1 MKTYNTERE
10 GQLAFFKNL
19 GINAEQALI
28 ENTDGVWNGNLLE
41 FKLSIS
47 DTNKV
52 LFQCVKYLSKL
63 RISGT
68 SVPRNI
74 VMIDLNRYTAYI
86 YDAQNFY
93 EEIHK
98 IYSGSASI
106 ANDGFDSK
114 GVQPRKLEY
123 LNSTDMDE
131 LKRVLKQTEYVKIR
145 IDENCIVGWAER
157 YYRENPTAS
166 KADFLGDD
174 GEFSHEG
181 EIRNPV
187 KFRDFIVPYEGE
199 TNEKFKYLMDKLNDR
214 LKKKKLGAFYTPEAY
229 AKKAHE
235 LLQLAIARVPKGN
248 DYVIIDRCAGTG
260 NLEAVFTDEELS
272 HCILSTYEYFEYKV
286 LFERLGDKVR
296 HIVPPTEQN
305 IEFSSGLIVNAD
317 AMSKEFIDNEVIRRY
332 IDDSKVTVIMYE
344 NPPYQDS
351 SAITFSD
358 KNGKRQKT
366 GRKESYVCNQFK
378 EHLTE
383 FGEQRGASREI
394 SNLFI
399 WSAINLYMRNKYDS
413 YIVFSPIKY
422 FKNIGLTQNCS
433 MVKGFLFNR
442 KFFHASES
450 SIGCVLWSKQCP
462 INQETQWNMT
472 AYNIEKN
479 IIKVVPETFLI
490 KKSKNNVS
498 FLNDLRKFETDQITS
513 VVCDQDGYQSK
524 EIGTLSRK
532 PIYNQNCIGYL
543 VSIGFAIDAKNFNLV
558 RCNLKRGLQQSFGF
572 HLRSDNYLTKIPLF
586 CAKMF
591 PQDHWYDKDIY
602 NTTSDGGDRY
612 TKDHDFLKSC
622 LIYTCLSRYNK
633 CLSFDGSDGRFYRN
647 ELCFHKDA
655 VAMNDLVKFKLDDEE
670 KKLLEVWNR
679 VLEKAAATGKMVEK
693 FTYGPYQ
700 IEQEINTF
708 HKDETGKKNI
718 YDYPELNAE
727 LNTLKALLKT
737 YYKTHIREKMFEYEL
752 VK

>member
-10 GQLAFFKNL
+10 GQLAFFKNI

-86 YDAQNFY
+86 YDAKNFY

-98 IYSGSASI
+98 VYSGSAST

-235 LLQLAIARVPKGN
+235 LLQLAIARVPEGN

-272 HCILSTYEYFEYKV
+272 HCILSTYEYFEYKI

-317 AMSKEFIDNEVIRRY
+317 AMSKEFIENEVIKRY
-332 IDDSKVTVIMYE
+332 IDDPKVTVIMYE
-344 NPPYQDS
+344 NPPYHDES
-351 SAITFSD
+351 SGMTKGVAER
-358 KNGKRQKT
+358 NGKNT
-366 GRKESYVCNQFK
+366 AYVVENMKKQIKGVATNEIANQ
-378 EHLTE
+378 
-383 FGEQRGASREI
+383 
-394 SNLFI
+394 FI
-399 WSAINLYMRNKYDS
+399 WSAFKYYLRNKEDS

-422 FKNIGLTQNCS
+422 WKQYELFNATAQKA
-433 MVKGFLFNR
+433 FAFNR
-442 KFFHASES
+442 KHFHASMS
-450 SIGCVLWSKQCP
+450 TVLCVLWGNEASSLED
-462 INQETQWNMT
+462 IT
-472 AYNIEKN
+472 AESYD
-479 IIKVVPETFLI
+479 IKDNALVRVPDITI
-490 KKSKNNVS
+490 KKVKQPASKFYTRIS
-498 FLNDLRKFETDQITS
+498 F
-513 VVCDQDGYQSK
+513 SK
-524 EIGTLSRK
+524 EDESFVWCSKDGDEAKDKKIRVKAYRNRETIAYLEADSFQIAPHVRNVTVACLYNGNGCYITRDQYMNTL
-532 PIYNQNCIGYL
+532 PIW
-543 VSIGFAIDAKNFNLV
+543 VAK
-558 RCNLKRGLQQSFGF
+558 
-572 HLRSDNYLTKIPLF
+572 YIPL
-586 CAKMF
+586 
-591 PQDHWYDKDIY
+591 DNWYENDVY
-602 NTTSDGGDRY
+602 CTTSDGGDRY

-655 VAMNDLVKFKLDDEE
+655 VAMNDLAKFKLDNEE

-679 VLEKAAATGKMVEK
+679 VLEKAAATEKMIEK

>member
-1 MKTYNTERE
+1 MKSYNTERE

-19 GINAEQALI
+19 GINAEQALV

-47 DTNKV
+47 DTSKV

-74 VMIDLNRYTAYI
+74 VMIDLNRCTAYV

-98 IYSGSASI
+98 VYSGAASV
-106 ANDGFDSK
+106 ANEGFDSK

-123 LNSTDMDE
+123 SNSTDMDE
-131 LKRVLKQTEYVKIR
+131 LKRILKQTEYVKIR

-187 KFRDFIVPYEGE
+187 KFKDFIVPYEGE

-214 LKKKKLGAFYTPEAY
+214 LKKKKLGAFYTPEVY

-235 LLQLAIARVPKGN
+235 LLQLAIARVPEGN

-317 AMSKEFIDNEVIRRY
+317 AMSKEFIENEVIRKY
-332 IDDSKVTVIMYE
+332 IDDPKVTVIMYE
-344 NPPYQDS
+344 NPPYHDES
-351 SAITFSD
+351 SGMTNGIAER
-358 KNGKRQKT
+358 NGKNTAYVVENMKRQIKGVAT
-366 GRKESYVCNQFK
+366 NEIANQ
-378 EHLTE
+378 
-383 FGEQRGASREI
+383 
-394 SNLFI
+394 FI
-399 WSAINLYMRNKYDS
+399 WSAFKYYLRNKEDS

-422 FKNIGLTQNCS
+422 WKQYELFDATAQKA
-433 MVKGFLFNR
+433 FAFNR
-442 KFFHASES
+442 KHFHASMS
-450 SIGCVLWSKQCP
+450 TVLCVLWENEASSFENITAESYDIKDNALVRVPDITIKKVKQPASKFYTRISFSKEDESSVWCSKDGDEAKDKK
-462 INQETQWNMT
+462 IRVKAYRNQETI
-472 AYNIEKN
+472 AYLEADSFQIAPH
-479 IIKVVPETFLI
+479 VR
-490 KKSKNNVS
+490 NVTVAC
-498 FLNDLRKFETDQITS
+498 LYNGNGCYITRDQ
-513 VVCDQDGYQSK
+513 YMN
-524 EIGTLSRK
+524 TL
-532 PIYNQNCIGYL
+532 PIW
-543 VSIGFAIDAKNFNLV
+543 VAK
-558 RCNLKRGLQQSFGF
+558 
-572 HLRSDNYLTKIPLF
+572 YIPL
-586 CAKMF
+586 
-591 PQDHWYDKDIY
+591 DNWYENDVY
-602 NTTSDGGDRY
+602 CTTSDGGDRY
-612 TKDHDFLKSC
+612 TKDRDFLKSC

-655 VAMNDLVKFKLDDEE
+655 VAMNDLAKFKLDDEE

-679 VLEKAAATGKMVEK
+679 VLEKAAATGKMAEK

-727 LNTLKALLKT
+727 LNTLKVLLKT

>member
-10 GQLAFFKNL
+10 GQLAFFKNI

-187 KFRDFIVPYEGE
+187 KFKDFIVPYEGE

-235 LLQLAIARVPKGN
+235 LLQLAIARVPEGN

-332 IDDSKVTVIMYE
+332 IDDPKVTVIMYE
-344 NPPYQDS
+344 NPPYHDES
-351 SAITFSD
+351 SGMTKGVAER
-358 KNGKRQKT
+358 NGKNT
-366 GRKESYVCNQFK
+366 AYVVENMKKQIKGVATNEIANQ
-378 EHLTE
+378 
-383 FGEQRGASREI
+383 
-394 SNLFI
+394 FI
-399 WSAINLYMRNKYDS
+399 WSAFKYYLRNKEDS

-422 FKNIGLTQNCS
+422 WKQYELFNATAQKA
-433 MVKGFLFNR
+433 FAFNR
-442 KFFHASES
+442 KHFHASMS
-450 SIGCVLWSKQCP
+450 TVLCVLWGNEASSLEDITAESYDIKDNVLVRVPDITIKKVKQPASKFYTRISFSKEDESFVWCSKDGDEAKDKK
-462 INQETQWNMT
+462 IRVKAYRNQETI
-472 AYNIEKN
+472 AYLEADSFQIAPH
-479 IIKVVPETFLI
+479 VR
-490 KKSKNNVS
+490 NVTVAC
-498 FLNDLRKFETDQITS
+498 LYNGHGCYITRDQ
-513 VVCDQDGYQSK
+513 YMK
-524 EIGTLSRK
+524 TL
-532 PIYNQNCIGYL
+532 PIW
-543 VSIGFAIDAKNFNLV
+543 VAK
-558 RCNLKRGLQQSFGF
+558 
-572 HLRSDNYLTKIPLF
+572 YIPLEN
-586 CAKMF
+586 
-591 PQDHWYDKDIY
+591 WYENDIY
-602 NTTSDGGDRY
+602 CTTSDGGDRY
-612 TKDHDFLKSC
+612 TKDRDFLKSC

-655 VAMNDLVKFKLDDEE
+655 VAMNDLAKFKLDDEE

-708 HKDETGKKNI
+708 HKDETDKKNI

>member
-10 GQLAFFKNL
+10 GQLAFFKNI

-52 LFQCVKYLSKL
+52 LFQCIKYLSKL

-86 YDAQNFY
+86 YDTQNFY

-235 LLQLAIARVPKGN
+235 LLQLAIARVPEGN

-332 IDDSKVTVIMYE
+332 IDDPKVTVIMYE
-344 NPPYQDS
+344 NPPYHDES
-351 SAITFSD
+351 SGMTKGVAER
-358 KNGKRQKT
+358 NGKNT
-366 GRKESYVCNQFK
+366 AYVVENMKKQIKGVATNEIANQ
-378 EHLTE
+378 
-383 FGEQRGASREI
+383 
-394 SNLFI
+394 FI
-399 WSAINLYMRNKYDS
+399 WSAFKYYLRNKEDS

-422 FKNIGLTQNCS
+422 WKQYELFNATAQKA
-433 MVKGFLFNR
+433 FAFNR
-442 KFFHASES
+442 KHFHASMS
-450 SIGCVLWSKQCP
+450 TVLCVLWGNEASSLENITAESYDIKDNALVRVPDITIKKVKQPASKFYTRISFSKEDESFVWCSKDGDEAKDKK
-462 INQETQWNMT
+462 IRVKAYRNQETI
-472 AYNIEKN
+472 AYLEADSFQIAPH
-479 IIKVVPETFLI
+479 VR
-490 KKSKNNVS
+490 NVTVAC
-498 FLNDLRKFETDQITS
+498 LYNGNGCYITRDQ
-513 VVCDQDGYQSK
+513 YMN
-524 EIGTLSRK
+524 TL
-532 PIYNQNCIGYL
+532 PIW
-543 VSIGFAIDAKNFNLV
+543 VAK
-558 RCNLKRGLQQSFGF
+558 
-572 HLRSDNYLTKIPLF
+572 YIPL
-586 CAKMF
+586 
-591 PQDHWYDKDIY
+591 DNWYENDVY
-602 NTTSDGGDRY
+602 CTTSDGGDRY
-612 TKDHDFLKSC
+612 TKDRDFLKSC

-679 VLEKAAATGKMVEK
+679 VLEKAAETGKMVEK

>member
-10 GQLAFFKNL
+10 GQLAFFKNI

-123 LNSTDMDE
+123 LDSTDMDE

-187 KFRDFIVPYEGE
+187 KLRDFIVPYEGE

-235 LLQLAIARVPKGN
+235 LLQLAIARVPEGN

-332 IDDSKVTVIMYE
+332 IEDPKVTVIMYE
-344 NPPYQDS
+344 NPPYSDT
-351 SAITFSD
+351 SASTNAMDDEKTKKAPSD
-358 KNGKRQKT
+358 RKT
-366 GRKESYVCNQFK
+366 KYVVTKFK
-378 EHLTE
+378 EVSGT
-383 FGEQRGASREI
+383 FGSAQASSREI
-394 SNLFI
+394 ANLFI
-399 WSAINLYMRNKYDS
+399 WSAFKYYLRQPTDS
-413 YIVFSPIKY
+413 YIVFSPVKY
-422 FKNIGLTQNCS
+422 FKSLNLANKKSNG
-433 MVKGFLFNR
+433 GFAFNR
-442 KFFHASES
+442 KHFHASPS
-450 SIGCVLWSKQCP
+450 VISVVLWENEETTMSKQTLEAFDIDNGDL
-462 INQETQWNMT
+462 INCGSIDVATVHETFKQLNDRR
-472 AYNIEKN
+472 EFSSDKN
-479 IIKVVPETFLI
+479 IDIVCDASGYPMILDISKMS
-490 KKSKNNVS
+490 KKSII
-498 FLNDLRKFETDQITS
+498 NDNI
-513 VVCDQDGYQSK
+513 
-524 EIGTLSRK
+524 
-532 PIYNQNCIGYL
+532 
-543 VSIGFAIDAKNFNLV
+543 IGFLRATSFNLDANS
-558 RCNLKRGLQQSFGF
+558 RALTRLIPRTASEQNYGF
-572 HLRSDNYLTKIPLF
+572 YLRSDNYKEMLPMWV
-586 CAKMF
+586 AKMF
-591 PQDHWYDKDIY
+591 PQDKWYEKDIY
-602 NTTSDGGDRY
+602 FTTSDGGDKY
-612 TKDHDFLKSC
+612 TRDKELLKSC
-622 LIYTCLSRYNK
+622 LIYTCLSNQNK
-633 CLSFDGSDGRFYRN
+633 CLSFDGSDGRFYKN

-655 VAMNDLVKFKLDDEE
+655 VAMNDLAKFKLDDEE

>member
-10 GQLAFFKNL
+10 GQLAFFKNI

-131 LKRVLKQTEYVKIR
+131 LKRILKQTEYVKIR

-187 KFRDFIVPYEGE
+187 KFKDFIVPYEGE

-235 LLQLAIARVPKGN
+235 LLQLAIARVPEGN

-332 IDDSKVTVIMYE
+332 IDDPKVTVIMYE
-344 NPPYQDS
+344 NPPYHDES
-351 SAITFSD
+351 SGMTKGVAER
-358 KNGKRQKT
+358 NGKNT
-366 GRKESYVCNQFK
+366 AYVVENMKKQIKGVATNEIANQ
-378 EHLTE
+378 
-383 FGEQRGASREI
+383 
-394 SNLFI
+394 FI
-399 WSAINLYMRNKYDS
+399 WSAFKYYLRNKEDS

-422 FKNIGLTQNCS
+422 WKQYELFDATAQKA
-433 MVKGFLFNR
+433 FAFNR
-442 KFFHASES
+442 KHFHASMS
-450 SIGCVLWSKQCP
+450 TVLCVLWENEASSFEDITAESYDIKDGALVRVPDITIKKVKQPASKFYTRISFSKEDESFVWCSKDGDEAKDKK
-462 INQETQWNMT
+462 IRVKAYRNQETI
-472 AYNIEKN
+472 AYLEADSFQIAPH
-479 IIKVVPETFLI
+479 VR
-490 KKSKNNVS
+490 NVTVAC
-498 FLNDLRKFETDQITS
+498 LYNGNGCYITRDQ
-513 VVCDQDGYQSK
+513 YMN
-524 EIGTLSRK
+524 TL
-532 PIYNQNCIGYL
+532 PIW
-543 VSIGFAIDAKNFNLV
+543 VAK
-558 RCNLKRGLQQSFGF
+558 
-572 HLRSDNYLTKIPLF
+572 YIPL
-586 CAKMF
+586 
-591 PQDHWYDKDIY
+591 DNWYENDVY
-602 NTTSDGGDRY
+602 CTTSDGGDRY
-612 TKDHDFLKSC
+612 TKDRDFLKSC

-633 CLSFDGSDGRFYRN
+633 CLSFDGSDGRFYKN

-655 VAMNDLVKFKLDDEE
+655 VAMNDIAKFKLDDEE

>member
-10 GQLAFFKNL
+10 GQLAFFKNI

-47 DTNKV
+47 DTNRV
-52 LFQCVKYLSKL
+52 LFQCIKYLSKL

-74 VMIDLNRYTAYI
+74 VMIDLNRCTAYI

-98 IYSGSASI
+98 VYSGSASI

-235 LLQLAIARVPKGN
+235 LLQLAIARVPEGN

-332 IDDSKVTVIMYE
+332 IDDPKVTVIMYE
-344 NPPYQDS
+344 NPPYHDES
-351 SAITFSD
+351 SGMTNGIAER
-358 KNGKRQKT
+358 NGKNTAYVVENMKRQIKGVAT
-366 GRKESYVCNQFK
+366 NEIANQ
-378 EHLTE
+378 
-383 FGEQRGASREI
+383 
-394 SNLFI
+394 FI
-399 WSAINLYMRNKYDS
+399 WSAFKYYLRNKEDS

-422 FKNIGLTQNCS
+422 WKQYELFDATAQKA
-433 MVKGFLFNR
+433 FAFNR
-442 KFFHASES
+442 KHFHASMS
-450 SIGCVLWSKQCP
+450 TVLCVLWENESSSFEDITAESYDIKDNALIRVPDITIKKVKQPASKFYTRISFSKEDESFVWCSKDGDEAKDKK
-462 INQETQWNMT
+462 IRVKAYRNQETI
-472 AYNIEKN
+472 AYLEADSFQIAPH
-479 IIKVVPETFLI
+479 VR
-490 KKSKNNVS
+490 NVTVAC
-498 FLNDLRKFETDQITS
+498 LYNGNGCYITRDQ
-513 VVCDQDGYQSK
+513 YMN
-524 EIGTLSRK
+524 TL
-532 PIYNQNCIGYL
+532 PIW
-543 VSIGFAIDAKNFNLV
+543 VAK
-558 RCNLKRGLQQSFGF
+558 
-572 HLRSDNYLTKIPLF
+572 YIPL
-586 CAKMF
+586 
-591 PQDHWYDKDIY
+591 DNWYENDVY
-602 NTTSDGGDRY
+602 CTTSDGGDRY
-612 TKDHDFLKSC
+612 TKDHEFLKSC

-633 CLSFDGSDGRFYRN
+633 CLSFDGSDGRFYKN

-655 VAMNDLVKFKLDDEE
+655 VAMNDLSKFKLDNEE

-679 VLEKAAATGKMVEK
+679 VLEKATATGKMVEK

-727 LNTLKALLKT
+727 LNTMKTLLKT

>member
-10 GQLAFFKNL
+10 GQLAFFKNI

-98 IYSGSASI
+98 VYSGGASVS
-106 ANDGFDSK
+106 NEGFDSK

-123 LNSTDMDE
+123 SNSTDMDE

-235 LLQLAIARVPKGN
+235 LLQLAIARVPEGN

-317 AMSKEFIDNEVIRRY
+317 AMSKEFIDNEVIRKY
-332 IDDSKVTVIMYE
+332 IDDPKVTVIMYE
-344 NPPYQDS
+344 NPPYHDES
-351 SAITFSD
+351 SGMTNGIAER
-358 KNGKRQKT
+358 NGKNT
-366 GRKESYVCNQFK
+366 AYVVENMKKQIKGVATNEIANQ
-378 EHLTE
+378 
-383 FGEQRGASREI
+383 
-394 SNLFI
+394 FI
-399 WSAINLYMRNKYDS
+399 WSAFKYYLRNKEDS

-422 FKNIGLTQNCS
+422 WKQYELFDATAQKA
-433 MVKGFLFNR
+433 FAFNR
-442 KFFHASES
+442 KHFHASMS
-450 SIGCVLWSKQCP
+450 TVLCVLWENEASSFEDITAESYDIKDGALVRVPDITIKKVKQPASKFYTRISFSKEDESFVWCSKDGDEAKDKK
-462 INQETQWNMT
+462 IRVKAYRNQETI
-472 AYNIEKN
+472 AYLEADSFQIAPH
-479 IIKVVPETFLI
+479 VR
-490 KKSKNNVS
+490 NVTVAC
-498 FLNDLRKFETDQITS
+498 LYNGNGCYITRDQ
-513 VVCDQDGYQSK
+513 YMN
-524 EIGTLSRK
+524 TL
-532 PIYNQNCIGYL
+532 PIW
-543 VSIGFAIDAKNFNLV
+543 VAK
-558 RCNLKRGLQQSFGF
+558 
-572 HLRSDNYLTKIPLF
+572 YIPL
-586 CAKMF
+586 
-591 PQDHWYDKDIY
+591 DNWYENDVY
-602 NTTSDGGDRY
+602 CTTSDGGDRY
-612 TKDHDFLKSC
+612 TKDRDFLKSC

>member
-10 GQLAFFKNL
+10 GQLAFFKNI

-52 LFQCVKYLSKL
+52 LFQCIKYLSKL

-235 LLQLAIARVPKGN
+235 LLQLAIARVPEGN

-317 AMSKEFIDNEVIRRY
+317 AMSKEFIDNEVIKRY
-332 IDDSKVTVIMYE
+332 IDDPKVTVIMYE
-344 NPPYQDS
+344 NPPYHDES
-351 SAITFSD
+351 SGMTKGVAER
-358 KNGKRQKT
+358 NGKNT
-366 GRKESYVCNQFK
+366 AYVVENMKKQIKGVATNEIANQ
-378 EHLTE
+378 
-383 FGEQRGASREI
+383 
-394 SNLFI
+394 FI
-399 WSAINLYMRNKYDS
+399 WSAFKYYLRNKEDS

-422 FKNIGLTQNCS
+422 WKQYELFNATAQKA
-433 MVKGFLFNR
+433 FAFNR
-442 KFFHASES
+442 KHFHASMS
-450 SIGCVLWSKQCP
+450 TVLCVLWGNEASSLENITAESYDIKDNALVRVPDITIKKVKQPASKFYTRISFSKEDESFVWCSKDGDEAKDKK
-462 INQETQWNMT
+462 IRVKAYRNQETI
-472 AYNIEKN
+472 AYLEADSFQIAPH
-479 IIKVVPETFLI
+479 VR
-490 KKSKNNVS
+490 NVTVAC
-498 FLNDLRKFETDQITS
+498 LYNGNGCYITRDQ
-513 VVCDQDGYQSK
+513 YMN
-524 EIGTLSRK
+524 TL
-532 PIYNQNCIGYL
+532 PIW
-543 VSIGFAIDAKNFNLV
+543 VAK
-558 RCNLKRGLQQSFGF
+558 
-572 HLRSDNYLTKIPLF
+572 YIPL
-586 CAKMF
+586 
-591 PQDHWYDKDIY
+591 DNWYENDVY
-602 NTTSDGGDRY
+602 CTTSDGGDSY
-612 TKDHDFLKSC
+612 TKDRDFLKSC

-655 VAMNDLVKFKLDDEE
+655 VAMNDIAKFKLDDEE

-700 IEQEINTF
+700 IEQEINAF

>member
-10 GQLAFFKNL
+10 GQLAFFKNI

-98 IYSGSASI
+98 VYSGSASI

-114 GVQPRKLEY
+114 GVQPHKLEY

-214 LKKKKLGAFYTPEAY
+214 LKKKNLGAFYTPEAY

-235 LLQLAIARVPKGN
+235 LLQLAIARVPEGN

-317 AMSKEFIDNEVIRRY
+317 AMSKEFIDNEVIKRY
-332 IDDSKVTVIMYE
+332 VDDPKVTVIMYE
-344 NPPYQDS
+344 NPPYADS
-351 SAITFSD
+351 SSSTFNDGD
-358 KNGKRQKT
+358 KTKQYKT
-366 GRKESYVCNQFK
+366 DRKELFVTQEYIKNISATN
-378 EHLTE
+378 E
-383 FGEQRGASREI
+383 SRNSSQEL
-394 SNLFI
+394 SNLFV
-399 WSAINLYMRNKYDS
+399 WSGFKYYMRQPTDS
-413 YIVFSPIKY
+413 YVVFSPVKY
-422 FKNIGLTQNCS
+422 FKSIHLINQKMI
-433 MVKGFLFNR
+433 KGFAFNR
-442 KFFHASES
+442 KHFHASDS
-450 SIGCVLWSKQCP
+450 VISCVLWANENSSDTEWTLNAFD
-462 INQETQWNMT
+462 IIDDELI
-472 AYNIEKN
+472 IEKD
-479 IIKVVPETFLI
+479 IVI
-490 KKSKNNVS
+490 KKVSKTIVDFIPKIVDKADITTNVACKS
-498 FLNDLRKFETDQITS
+498 DGTPIIYTS
-513 VVCDQDGYQSK
+513 PKGRQPVFNPD
-524 EIGTLSRK
+524 I
-532 PIYNQNCIGYL
+532 IGYMQ
-543 VSIGFAIDAKNFNLV
+543 VNAFPVAAINRYLV
-558 RCNLKRGLQQSFGF
+558 RCNWDSGLSKSQGF
-572 HLRSDNYLTKIPLF
+572 HLRKTNYKEMLCLF

-591 PQDHWYDKDIY
+591 PQDNWYEKDVY
-602 NTTSDGGDRY
+602 FTTADGGDRY
-612 TKDHDFLKSC
+612 TKDKNFLKSC

-655 VAMNDLVKFKLDDEE
+655 VAMNDLAKFKLDDEE

-679 VLEKAAATGKMVEK
+679 VLEKAAATEKMVEK

>member
-19 GINAEQALI
+19 GINAEQALV

-47 DTNKV
+47 DTSKV

-74 VMIDLNRYTAYI
+74 VMIDLNRCTAYV

-98 IYSGSASI
+98 VYSGAASV
-106 ANDGFDSK
+106 ANEGFDSK

-123 LNSTDMDE
+123 SNSTDMDE
-131 LKRVLKQTEYVKIR
+131 LKRILKQTEYVKIR

-187 KFRDFIVPYEGE
+187 KFKDSIVPYEGE

-235 LLQLAIARVPKGN
+235 LLQLAIARVPEGN

-332 IDDSKVTVIMYE
+332 IDDPKVTVIMYE
-344 NPPYQDS
+344 NPPYRDS
-351 SAITFSD
+351 TKENNETFSGNTS
-358 KNGKRQKT
+358 NGVI
-366 GRKESYVCNQFK
+366 SYVRNEMSKQ
-378 EHLTE
+378 H
-383 FGEQRGASREI
+383 FGKNAVSDI

-399 WSAINLYMRNKYDS
+399 WSAFQYYLRKNTDS
-413 YIVFSPIKY
+413 YIIFSPIKHWKSVGITTE
-422 FKNIGLTQNCS
+422 FSLKT
-433 MVKGFLFNR
+433 GFIFNR
-442 KFFHASES
+442 KYFHATPSAISCLLFSNEKS
-450 SIGCVLWSKQCP
+450 KDRVKTFECYDIVNNELKLDKSI
-462 INQETQWNMT
+462 E
-472 AYNIEKN
+472 
-479 IIKVVPETFLI
+479 IKVCDAPMSNLYDI
-490 KKSKNNVS
+490 
-498 FLNDLRKFETDQITS
+498 RKFSTDEKTTIYCERSGEITTRE
-513 VVCDQDGYQSK
+513 K
-524 EIGTLSRK
+524 RIN
-532 PIYNQNCIGYL
+532 PITNINIVGYL
-543 VSIGFAIDAKNFNLV
+543 RANG
-558 RCNLKRGLQQSFGF
+558 FGF
-572 HLRSDNYLTKIPLF
+572 DANSLNLTRVGLYNANGFYLRSDNYLTKLPLF

-591 PQDHWYDKDIY
+591 PQDNWYERDVY
-602 NTTSDGGDRY
+602 FTTSDGGDRY
-612 TKDHDFLKSC
+612 TKDRDFLKSC

-647 ELCFHKDA
+647 ELCFHKDS
-655 VAMNDLVKFKLDDEE
+655 VAMNDLAKFKLDDEE

-679 VLEKAAATGKMVEK
+679 ALEKAATTGKMVKK

-727 LNTLKALLKT
+727 LNTLKVLLKT

>member
-10 GQLAFFKNL
+10 GQLAFFKNI

-63 RISGT
+63 RISGI

-98 IYSGSASI
+98 VYSGSASI

-131 LKRVLKQTEYVKIR
+131 LKRILKQTEYVKIR

-187 KFRDFIVPYEGE
+187 KFKDFIVPYEGE

-332 IDDSKVTVIMYE
+332 IDDPKVTVIMYE
-344 NPPYQDS
+344 NPPYHDES
-351 SAITFSD
+351 SGVTNGVAERTG
-358 KNGKRQKT
+358 KNI
-366 GRKESYVCNQFK
+366 SYVVENMKTQIKGVATNEIANQ
-378 EHLTE
+378 
-383 FGEQRGASREI
+383 
-394 SNLFI
+394 FI
-399 WSAINLYMRNKYDS
+399 WSAFKYYLRNKKDS

-422 FKNIGLTQNCS
+422 WKQYELFNATAQKA
-433 MVKGFLFNR
+433 FAFNR
-442 KFFHASES
+442 KHFHASVS
-450 SIGCVLWSKQCP
+450 TILCVLWNNEIDSAENINAEAYDIKDNEAIFVSNISIRKTKQP
-462 INQETQWNMT
+462 ISRFYTKLSVTQKDENFIWCNKDGSEAKGKKASVKSYFNQ
-472 AYNIEKN
+472 N
-479 IIKVVPETFLI
+479 IIAYLEAD
-490 KKSKNNVS
+490 S
-498 FLNDLRKFETDQITS
+498 FQIA
-513 VVCDQDGYQSK
+513 
-524 EIGTLSRK
+524 
-532 PIYNQNCIGYL
+532 P
-543 VSIGFAIDAKNFNLV
+543 
-558 RCNLKRGLQQSFGF
+558 LKRNITTACLYDGHGCYITRDQYISTLPIWVAK
-572 HLRSDNYLTKIPLF
+572 YIPL
-586 CAKMF
+586 
-591 PQDHWYDKDIY
+591 DNWYENDVY
-602 NTTSDGGDRY
+602 CTTSDGGDRY
-612 TKDHDFLKSC
+612 TKDRDFLKSC

-647 ELCFHKDA
+647 ELCFHKDT
-655 VAMNDLVKFKLDDEE
+655 VAMNDLAKFKLDDEE

-679 VLEKAAATGKMVEK
+679 VLERAAATGKMAEK

-718 YDYPELNAE
+718 FDYPELNAE

-737 YYKTHIREKMFEYEL
+737 YYRTHIREKMFEYEL

>member
-19 GINAEQALI
+19 GIDEEKALI

-52 LFQCVKYLSKL
+52 LFQCIKYLSKL
-63 RISGT
+63 RISGN

-98 IYSGSASI
+98 VYSGAASV

-123 LNSTDMDE
+123 SNSTDMDE
-131 LKRVLKQTEYVKIR
+131 LKRILKEKNFVKVR

-187 KFRDFIVPYEGE
+187 KFKDLIVPYEGE

-235 LLQLAIARVPKGN
+235 LLQLAIARVPEGN

-296 HIVPPTEQN
+296 HIIPPTEQN

-317 AMSKEFIDNEVIRRY
+317 AMSKEFIENEVIKRY
-332 IDDSKVTVIMYE
+332 IDDPKVTVIMYE
-344 NPPYQDS
+344 NPPYRDDTADNKGTKKVKVAETYIRRKMTEEFNG
-351 SAITFSD
+351 SAAT
-358 KNGKRQKT
+358 
-366 GRKESYVCNQFK
+366 
-378 EHLTE
+378 
-383 FGEQRGASREI
+383 AREL

-399 WSAINLYMRNKYDS
+399 WSAFKYYMKKAEDS
-413 YIVFSPIKY
+413 YVVFSPIKY
-422 FKNIGLTQNCS
+422 WKSEHILS
-433 MVKGFLFNR
+433 KKYIKGFMFNR
-442 KFFHASES
+442 EYFHATPSVISCILWSNESEQLREIS
-450 SIGCVLWSKQCP
+450 LEAIDIIDNKLSKLGDKTIKIVERKFTQDFYDGRKFSNDIPSNIYLDSIGMPGNPAKY
-462 INQETQWNMT
+462 TK
-472 AYNIEKN
+472 A
-479 IIKVVPETFLI
+479 
-490 KKSKNNVS
+490 
-498 FLNDLRKFETDQITS
+498 
-513 VVCDQDGYQSK
+513 G
-524 EIGTLSRK
+524 
-532 PIYNQNCIGYL
+532 IYNDNIVGFL
-543 VSIGFAIDAKNFNLV
+543 MAKNFAIDPMNRGLV
-558 RCNLKRGLQQSFGF
+558 RTNPINSPATFAV
-572 HLRSDNYLTKIPLF
+572 RSDNYLTKLPLF

-591 PQDHWYDKDIY
+591 PQDNWYEKDVY
-602 NTTSDGGDRY
+602 FTTSDGGDRY
-612 TKDHDFLKSC
+612 TKDRDFLKSC

-655 VAMNDLVKFKLDDEE
+655 VAMNDLMKFKLDDEE

-727 LNTLKALLKT
+727 LNTLKTLLKT

>member
-1 MKTYNTERE
+1 MKSYNTERE

-19 GINAEQALI
+19 GINAEQALV

-47 DTNKV
+47 DTSKV

-74 VMIDLNRYTAYI
+74 VMIDLNRCTAYV

-98 IYSGSASI
+98 VYSGAASV
-106 ANDGFDSK
+106 ANEGFDSK

-123 LNSTDMDE
+123 SNSTDMDE
-131 LKRVLKQTEYVKIR
+131 LKRILKQTEYVKIR

-157 YYRENPTAS
+157 YYRENPTAN

-187 KFRDFIVPYEGE
+187 KFKDFIVPYEGE

-214 LKKKKLGAFYTPEAY
+214 LKKKQLGAFYTPEAY

-235 LLQLAIARVPKGN
+235 LLQLAIARVPEGN

-317 AMSKEFIDNEVIRRY
+317 AMSKEFIDNEVIKRY
-332 IDDSKVTVIMYE
+332 IDDPKVTVIMYE
-344 NPPYQDS
+344 NPPYRDESQNNNNEE
-351 SAITFSD
+351 TKNVERTD
-358 KNGKRQKT
+358 KSFVRQIMNNEKKY
-366 GRKESYVCNQFK
+366 GLAVNDV
-378 EHLTE
+378 L
-383 FGEQRGASREI
+383 
-394 SNLFI
+394 NLFI
-399 WSAINLYMRNKYDS
+399 YSAYKYYLRQETDS
-413 YIVFSPIKY
+413 YIVFGPIKHW
-422 FKNIGLTQNCS
+422 KRVGVSDKHCE
-433 MVKGFLFNR
+433 KGYILNR
-442 KFFHASES
+442 KFFHATAEAISCLLFHNISENTEQLNLS
-450 SIGCVLWSKQCP
+450 VIDIDDNGNSFFVRDLIVKKTHSVMSKLFD
-462 INQETQWNMT
+462 
-472 AYNIEKN
+472 K
-479 IIKVVPETFLI
+479 
-490 KKSKNNVS
+490 
-498 FLNDLRKFETDQITS
+498 RKFTNDVTKAI
-513 VVCDQDGYQSK
+513 CCNRDGTEALK
-524 EIGTLSRK
+524 DCRFK
-532 PIYNQNCIGYL
+532 PSYNDNMIAYL
-543 VSIGFAIDAKNFNLV
+543 RAE
-558 RCNLKRGLQQSFGF
+558 SFGF
-572 HLRSDNYLTKIPLF
+572 DANSLCLVRNGLYNGHGFYIRKDKALEAMPLF

-591 PQDHWYDKDIY
+591 PFDEWYLKGMVD
-602 NTTSDGGDRY
+602 TTADGGDRY
-612 TKDHDFLKSC
+612 TKDRDFLKSC

-655 VAMNDLVKFKLDDEE
+655 VAMNDLAKFKLDDEE

-679 VLEKAAATGKMVEK
+679 VLEKAATTGNMVKK

-727 LNTLKALLKT
+727 LNTLKVLLKT

>member
-10 GQLAFFKNL
+10 GQLAFFKNI

-235 LLQLAIARVPKGN
+235 LLQLAIARVPEGN

-317 AMSKEFIDNEVIRRY
+317 AMSKEFIDNEVIRKY
-332 IDDSKVTVIMYE
+332 IDDPKVTVIMYE

-351 SAITFSD
+351 TAITFTEEDGS
-358 KNGKRQKT
+358 RAKT
-366 GRKESYVCNQFK
+366 ARTESFVNKEYRANSSGINESK
-378 EHLTE
+378 
-383 FGEQRGASREI
+383 ASAREI

-399 WSAINLYMRNKYDS
+399 WSGFHYYLRQETDS

-422 FKNIGLTQNCS
+422 WKNVGLANKKLE
-433 MVKGFLFNR
+433 KGFLFNR
-442 KFFHASES
+442 KHFHATES
-450 SIGCVLWSKQCP
+450 SIGCCLWNNIDVDENSIMLEAFDIKNNKLIYEKM
-462 INQETQWNMT
+462 INLKKS
-472 AYNIEKN
+472 YR
-479 IIKVVPETFLI
+479 TFLDFYD
-490 KKSKNNVS
+490 KRS
-498 FLNDLRKFETDQITS
+498 FETDIKTT
-513 VVCDQDGYQSK
+513 VWVAREGVELNNPKADIPAIWNDNI
-524 EIGTLSRK
+524 IGNLGA
-532 PIYNQNCIGYL
+532 PA
-543 VSIGFAIDAKNFNLV
+543 FALDAKNRYLV
-558 RCNLKRGLQQSFGF
+558 RGSYYHHGCVFI
-572 HLRSDNYLTKIPLF
+572 LRKDNYLTKLPLWV
-586 CAKMF
+586 AKYY
-591 PQDHWYDKDIY
+591 PQDYWYDKDVY
-602 NTTSDGGDRY
+602 NTTADGGDRY
-612 TKDHDFLKSC
+612 TKDRDFLKSC
-622 LIYTCLSRYNK
+622 LVYTCLSRDNK

-655 VAMNDLVKFKLDDEE
+655 VAMNDLAKFKLDDEE

-727 LNTLKALLKT
+727 LNTLKTLLKT

>member
-98 IYSGSASI
+98 VYSGGASV
-106 ANDGFDSK
+106 ANEGFDSK

-123 LNSTDMDE
+123 SNSTDMDE
-131 LKRVLKQTEYVKIR
+131 LKRILKQTEYVKIR

-187 KFRDFIVPYEGE
+187 KFKDFIVPYEGE
-199 TNEKFKYLMDKLNDR
+199 TNEKFKYLMDKLNDH

-235 LLQLAIARVPKGN
+235 LLQLAIARVPEGN

-332 IDDSKVTVIMYE
+332 IDDPKVTVIMYE
-344 NPPYQDS
+344 NPPYHDES
-351 SAITFSD
+351 SGVTNGVAERTG
-358 KNGKRQKT
+358 KNI
-366 GRKESYVCNQFK
+366 SYVVENMKTQIKGVATNEIANQ
-378 EHLTE
+378 
-383 FGEQRGASREI
+383 
-394 SNLFI
+394 FI
-399 WSAINLYMRNKYDS
+399 WSAFKYYLRNKKDS

-422 FKNIGLTQNCS
+422 WKQYELFNATAQKA
-433 MVKGFLFNR
+433 FAFNR
-442 KFFHASES
+442 KHFHASVS
-450 SIGCVLWSKQCP
+450 TILCVLWNNEIDSAENINAEAYDIKDNEAIFVSNISIRKTKQP
-462 INQETQWNMT
+462 ISRFYTKLSVTQKDENFIWCNKDGSEAKGKKASVKSYFNQ
-472 AYNIEKN
+472 N
-479 IIKVVPETFLI
+479 IIAYLEAD
-490 KKSKNNVS
+490 S
-498 FLNDLRKFETDQITS
+498 FQIA
-513 VVCDQDGYQSK
+513 
-524 EIGTLSRK
+524 
-532 PIYNQNCIGYL
+532 P
-543 VSIGFAIDAKNFNLV
+543 
-558 RCNLKRGLQQSFGF
+558 LKRNITTACLYDGHGCYITRDQYISTLPIWVAK
-572 HLRSDNYLTKIPLF
+572 YIPL
-586 CAKMF
+586 
-591 PQDHWYDKDIY
+591 DNWYENDVY
-602 NTTSDGGDRY
+602 CTTSDGGDRY
-612 TKDHDFLKSC
+612 TKDRDFLKSC

-655 VAMNDLVKFKLDDEE
+655 VAMNDLAKFKLDDEE

>member
-1 MKTYNTERE
+1 MKSYNTERE

-47 DTNKV
+47 DTSKV

-63 RISGT
+63 RISGI

-98 IYSGSASI
+98 VYSGSASI

-131 LKRVLKQTEYVKIR
+131 LKRILKQTEYVKIR

-187 KFRDFIVPYEGE
+187 KFKDFIVPYEGE

-214 LKKKKLGAFYTPEAY
+214 LKKKQLGAFYTPEAY

-235 LLQLAIARVPKGN
+235 LLQLAIARVPEGN

-332 IDDSKVTVIMYE
+332 IDDPKVTVIMYE
-344 NPPYQDS
+344 NPPYHDES
-351 SAITFSD
+351 SGVTNGVAERTG
-358 KNGKRQKT
+358 KNI
-366 GRKESYVCNQFK
+366 SYVVENMKTQIKGVATNEIANQ
-378 EHLTE
+378 
-383 FGEQRGASREI
+383 
-394 SNLFI
+394 FI
-399 WSAINLYMRNKYDS
+399 WSAFKYYLRNKKDS

-422 FKNIGLTQNCS
+422 WKQYELFNATAQKA
-433 MVKGFLFNR
+433 FAFNR
-442 KFFHASES
+442 KHFHASVS
-450 SIGCVLWSKQCP
+450 TILCVLWNNEIDSAENINAEAYDIKDNEAIFVSNISIRKTKQP
-462 INQETQWNMT
+462 ISRFYTKLSVTQKDENFIWCNKDGSEAKGKKASVKSYFNQ
-472 AYNIEKN
+472 N
-479 IIKVVPETFLI
+479 IIAYLEAD
-490 KKSKNNVS
+490 S
-498 FLNDLRKFETDQITS
+498 FQIA
-513 VVCDQDGYQSK
+513 
-524 EIGTLSRK
+524 
-532 PIYNQNCIGYL
+532 P
-543 VSIGFAIDAKNFNLV
+543 
-558 RCNLKRGLQQSFGF
+558 LKRNITTACLYDGHGCYITRDQYISTLPIWVAK
-572 HLRSDNYLTKIPLF
+572 YIPL
-586 CAKMF
+586 
-591 PQDHWYDKDIY
+591 DNWYENDVY
-602 NTTSDGGDRY
+602 CTTSDGGDRY
-612 TKDHDFLKSC
+612 TKDRDFLKSC

-655 VAMNDLVKFKLDDEE
+655 VAMGDLAKFKLDDEE

-679 VLEKAAATGKMVEK
+679 VLEKAATTGKMVKK

-727 LNTLKALLKT
+727 LNTLKVLLKT

>member
-10 GQLAFFKNL
+10 GQLAFFKNI

-63 RISGT
+63 RISGI

-98 IYSGSASI
+98 VYSGSASI

-131 LKRVLKQTEYVKIR
+131 LKRILKQTEYVKIR

-187 KFRDFIVPYEGE
+187 KFKDFIVPYEGE

-214 LKKKKLGAFYTPEAY
+214 LKKKRLGAFYTPEAY

-235 LLQLAIARVPKGN
+235 LLQLAIARVPEGN

-296 HIVPPTEQN
+296 HIIPPTEQN

-332 IDDSKVTVIMYE
+332 IDDPKVTVIVYE
-344 NPPYQDS
+344 NPPYHDES
-351 SAITFSD
+351 SGVTNGVAERTG
-358 KNGKRQKT
+358 KNI
-366 GRKESYVCNQFK
+366 SYVVENMKTQIKGVATNEIANQ
-378 EHLTE
+378 
-383 FGEQRGASREI
+383 
-394 SNLFI
+394 FI
-399 WSAINLYMRNKYDS
+399 WSAFKYYLRNKKDS

-422 FKNIGLTQNCS
+422 WKQYELFNATAQKA
-433 MVKGFLFNR
+433 FAFNR
-442 KFFHASES
+442 KHFHASVS
-450 SIGCVLWSKQCP
+450 TILCVLWNNEIDSAENINAEAYDIKDNEAIFVSNISIRKTKQP
-462 INQETQWNMT
+462 ISRFYTKLSVTQKDENFIWCNKDGSEAKGKKASVKSYFNQ
-472 AYNIEKN
+472 N
-479 IIKVVPETFLI
+479 IIAYLEAD
-490 KKSKNNVS
+490 S
-498 FLNDLRKFETDQITS
+498 FQIA
-513 VVCDQDGYQSK
+513 
-524 EIGTLSRK
+524 
-532 PIYNQNCIGYL
+532 P
-543 VSIGFAIDAKNFNLV
+543 
-558 RCNLKRGLQQSFGF
+558 LKRNITTACLYDGHGCYITRDQYISTLPIWVAK
-572 HLRSDNYLTKIPLF
+572 YIPL
-586 CAKMF
+586 
-591 PQDHWYDKDIY
+591 DNWYENDVY
-602 NTTSDGGDRY
+602 CTTSDGGDRY
-612 TKDHDFLKSC
+612 TKDRDFLKSC

-647 ELCFHKDA
+647 ELCFHKDT
-655 VAMNDLVKFKLDDEE
+655 VAMNDLAKFKLDDEE

-679 VLEKAAATGKMVEK
+679 VLEKAATTGKMVKK

-727 LNTLKALLKT
+727 LNTLKVLLKT

>member
-10 GQLAFFKNL
+10 GQLAFFKNI

-106 ANDGFDSK
+106 MNDGFDSK

-131 LKRVLKQTEYVKIR
+131 LKRVFKQTEYVKIR

-235 LLQLAIARVPKGN
+235 LLQLAIARVPEGN

-317 AMSKEFIDNEVIRRY
+317 AMSKEFIDNEVIKRY
-332 IDDSKVTVIMYE
+332 IDDPKVTVIMYE
-344 NPPYQDS
+344 NPPYHDES
-351 SAITFSD
+351 SGMTNGIAER
-358 KNGKRQKT
+358 NGKNT
-366 GRKESYVCNQFK
+366 AYVVENMKKQIKGVATNEIANQ
-378 EHLTE
+378 
-383 FGEQRGASREI
+383 
-394 SNLFI
+394 FI
-399 WSAINLYMRNKYDS
+399 WSAFKYYLRNKEDS

-422 FKNIGLTQNCS
+422 WKQYELFDATAQKA
-433 MVKGFLFNR
+433 FAFNR
-442 KFFHASES
+442 KHFHASMS
-450 SIGCVLWSKQCP
+450 TVLCVLWENEASPFEDITAESYDIKDGALVRVPDITIKKVKQPASKFYTRISFSKEDESFVWCSKDGDEAKDKK
-462 INQETQWNMT
+462 IRVKAYRNQETI
-472 AYNIEKN
+472 AYLEADSFQIAPH
-479 IIKVVPETFLI
+479 VR
-490 KKSKNNVS
+490 NVTVAC
-498 FLNDLRKFETDQITS
+498 LYNGNGCYITRDQ
-513 VVCDQDGYQSK
+513 YMN
-524 EIGTLSRK
+524 TL
-532 PIYNQNCIGYL
+532 PIW
-543 VSIGFAIDAKNFNLV
+543 VAK
-558 RCNLKRGLQQSFGF
+558 
-572 HLRSDNYLTKIPLF
+572 YIPL
-586 CAKMF
+586 
-591 PQDHWYDKDIY
+591 DNWYENDVY
-602 NTTSDGGDRY
+602 CTTSDGGDRY
-612 TKDHDFLKSC
+612 TKDRDFLKSC

-633 CLSFDGSDGRFYRN
+633 CLSFDGSDGRFYKN

-655 VAMNDLVKFKLDDEE
+655 VAMNDLAKFKLDNEE

-679 VLEKAAATGKMVEK
+679 VLEKATATGKMVEK

-727 LNTLKALLKT
+727 LNTLKSLLKT

>member
-10 GQLAFFKNL
+10 GQLAFFKNI

-63 RISGT
+63 RISGI

-98 IYSGSASI
+98 VYSGSASI

-131 LKRVLKQTEYVKIR
+131 LKRILKQTEYVKIR

-187 KFRDFIVPYEGE
+187 KFKDFIVPYEGE

-214 LKKKKLGAFYTPEAY
+214 LKKKQLGAFYTPEAY

-235 LLQLAIARVPKGN
+235 LLQLAIARVPEGN

-332 IDDSKVTVIMYE
+332 IDDPKVTVIMYE
-344 NPPYQDS
+344 NPPYHDES
-351 SAITFSD
+351 SGVTNGVAERTG
-358 KNGKRQKT
+358 KNI
-366 GRKESYVCNQFK
+366 SYVVENMKTQIKGVATNEIANQ
-378 EHLTE
+378 
-383 FGEQRGASREI
+383 
-394 SNLFI
+394 FI
-399 WSAINLYMRNKYDS
+399 WSAFKYYLRNKKDS

-422 FKNIGLTQNCS
+422 WKQYELFNATAQKA
-433 MVKGFLFNR
+433 FAFNR
-442 KFFHASES
+442 KHFHASVS
-450 SIGCVLWSKQCP
+450 TILCVLWNNEIDSAENINAEAYDIKDNEAIFVSNISIRKTKQP
-462 INQETQWNMT
+462 ISRFYTKLSVTQKDENFIWCNKDGSEAKGKKASVKSYFNQ
-472 AYNIEKN
+472 N
-479 IIKVVPETFLI
+479 IIAYLEAD
-490 KKSKNNVS
+490 S
-498 FLNDLRKFETDQITS
+498 FQIA
-513 VVCDQDGYQSK
+513 
-524 EIGTLSRK
+524 
-532 PIYNQNCIGYL
+532 P
-543 VSIGFAIDAKNFNLV
+543 
-558 RCNLKRGLQQSFGF
+558 LKRNITTACLYDGHGCYITRDQYISTLPIWVAK
-572 HLRSDNYLTKIPLF
+572 YIPL
-586 CAKMF
+586 
-591 PQDHWYDKDIY
+591 DNWYENDVY
-602 NTTSDGGDRY
+602 CTTSDGGDRY
-612 TKDHDFLKSC
+612 TKDRDFLKSC

-647 ELCFHKDA
+647 ELCFHKDT
-655 VAMNDLVKFKLDDEE
+655 VAMNDLAKFKLDDEE

>member
-10 GQLAFFKNL
+10 GQLAFFKNI

-98 IYSGSASI
+98 VYSGSAST

-131 LKRVLKQTEYVKIR
+131 LKRVLKQTEYVKVR

-235 LLQLAIARVPKGN
+235 LLQLAIARVPEGN

-317 AMSKEFIDNEVIRRY
+317 AMSKEFIDNEVIKRY
-332 IDDSKVTVIMYE
+332 IDDPKVTVIMYE
-344 NPPYQDS
+344 NPPYRDDTADNKGTKKVKVTETYIRREMTEEFNG
-351 SAITFSD
+351 SAAT
-358 KNGKRQKT
+358 
-366 GRKESYVCNQFK
+366 
-378 EHLTE
+378 
-383 FGEQRGASREI
+383 AREL

-399 WSAINLYMRNKYDS
+399 WSAFKYYMKKAEDS
-413 YIVFSPIKY
+413 YVVFSPIKY
-422 FKNIGLTQNCS
+422 WKSEHILS
-433 MVKGFLFNR
+433 KKYIKGFMFNR
-442 KFFHASES
+442 EHFHATPSVISCILWSNENERLREIS
-450 SIGCVLWSKQCP
+450 LEAIDIIDNKLSKLGDKTVKIVERKFTQDFYDGRKFSNDIPSNIYLDSIGMPGNPAKY
-462 INQETQWNMT
+462 TK
-472 AYNIEKN
+472 A
-479 IIKVVPETFLI
+479 
-490 KKSKNNVS
+490 
-498 FLNDLRKFETDQITS
+498 
-513 VVCDQDGYQSK
+513 G
-524 EIGTLSRK
+524 
-532 PIYNQNCIGYL
+532 IYNDNIVGFL
-543 VSIGFAIDAKNFNLV
+543 MAKNFAIDPMNRGLV
-558 RCNLKRGLQQSFGF
+558 RMNPINSPATFAV
-572 HLRSDNYLTKIPLF
+572 RSDNYLTKLPLF

-591 PQDHWYDKDIY
+591 PQDNWYEKDVY
-602 NTTSDGGDRY
+602 FTTSDGGDRY
-612 TKDHDFLKSC
+612 TKDNNFLKSC

-633 CLSFDGSDGRFYRN
+633 CLSFDGSDGRFYKN

-655 VAMNDLVKFKLDDEE
+655 VAMNDLAKFKLDNEE

-679 VLEKAAATGKMVEK
+679 VLEKAAATEKMVEK

-737 YYKTHIREKMFEYEL
+737 YYKTHIRERCSNMNS
-752 VK
+752 

>member
-10 GQLAFFKNL
+10 GQLAFFKNI

-98 IYSGSASI
+98 VYGGSASI

-131 LKRVLKQTEYVKIR
+131 LKRILKQTEYVKIH

-187 KFRDFIVPYEGE
+187 KFKDFIVPYEGE

-214 LKKKKLGAFYTPEAY
+214 LKKKNLGAFYTPEAY

-235 LLQLAIARVPKGN
+235 LLQLAIARVPEGN

-317 AMSKEFIDNEVIRRY
+317 AMSKEFIDNEVIKRY
-332 IDDSKVTVIMYE
+332 VDDPKVTVIMYE
-344 NPPYQDS
+344 NPPYADS
-351 SAITFSD
+351 SSSTFNDGD
-358 KNGKRQKT
+358 KTKQYKT
-366 GRKESYVCNQFK
+366 DRKELFVTQEYIKNISATN
-378 EHLTE
+378 E
-383 FGEQRGASREI
+383 SRNSSQEL
-394 SNLFI
+394 SNLFV
-399 WSAINLYMRNKYDS
+399 WSGFKYYMRQPTDS
-413 YIVFSPIKY
+413 YVVFSPVKY
-422 FKNIGLTQNCS
+422 FKSIHLINQKMI
-433 MVKGFLFNR
+433 KGFAFNR
-442 KFFHASES
+442 KHFHASDS
-450 SIGCVLWSKQCP
+450 VISCVLWANENSSDTEWTLNAFD
-462 INQETQWNMT
+462 IIDDELI
-472 AYNIEKN
+472 IEKD
-479 IIKVVPETFLI
+479 IVI
-490 KKSKNNVS
+490 KKVSKTIVDFIPKIVDKADITTNVACKS
-498 FLNDLRKFETDQITS
+498 DGTPIIYTS
-513 VVCDQDGYQSK
+513 PKGRQPVFNPD
-524 EIGTLSRK
+524 I
-532 PIYNQNCIGYL
+532 IGYMQ
-543 VSIGFAIDAKNFNLV
+543 VNAFPVAAINRYLV
-558 RCNLKRGLQQSFGF
+558 RCNWDSGLSKSQGF
-572 HLRSDNYLTKIPLF
+572 HLRKTNYKEMLCLF

-591 PQDHWYDKDIY
+591 PQDNWYEKDVY
-602 NTTSDGGDRY
+602 FTTADGGDRY

-655 VAMNDLVKFKLDDEE
+655 VAMNDLAKFKLDDEE

-679 VLEKAAATGKMVEK
+679 VLEKAAATGKMIEK